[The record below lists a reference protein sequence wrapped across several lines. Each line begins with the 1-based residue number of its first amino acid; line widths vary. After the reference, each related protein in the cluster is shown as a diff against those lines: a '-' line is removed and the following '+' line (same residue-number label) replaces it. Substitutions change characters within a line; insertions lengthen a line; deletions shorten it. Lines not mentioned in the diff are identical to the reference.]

1 MCEILILWTTKYKI
15 ISQKNQMYLSPLHSN
30 NDALYILSCPKKI
43 YFISESCWYQ
53 RKRILHRY
61 TFYVRWFQL
70 IIETMS
76 RSHTKVSQLVN
87 FSCFIPLHSFLKL
100 QHYYTLQRYQVI
112 LLLTYQRLMN
122 WREVYVRIV
131 IICSYNTADVGAQPM
146 R

>member
-1 MCEILILWTTKYKI
+1 
-15 ISQKNQMYLSPLHSN
+15 
-30 NDALYILSCPKKI
+30 
-43 YFISESCWYQ
+43 
-53 RKRILHRY
+53 
-61 TFYVRWFQL
+61 
-70 IIETMS
+70 MS

-112 LLLTYQRLMN
+112 LLLTYQRSMN

-131 IICSYNTADVGAQPM
+131 IICSYNTADEPM